1 MAALAKAAAI
11 SHARLSIGFC
21 AMLEFARLVSEHS
34 RFGVRR
40 VTVVLAL
47 FAFLPVASL
56 TLLLLALPVLRRA

>member
-1 MAALAKAAAI
+1 
-11 SHARLSIGFC
+11 
-21 AMLEFARLVSEHS
+21 MLEFARLVSEHS

-47 FAFLPVASL
+47 FASLPVASL